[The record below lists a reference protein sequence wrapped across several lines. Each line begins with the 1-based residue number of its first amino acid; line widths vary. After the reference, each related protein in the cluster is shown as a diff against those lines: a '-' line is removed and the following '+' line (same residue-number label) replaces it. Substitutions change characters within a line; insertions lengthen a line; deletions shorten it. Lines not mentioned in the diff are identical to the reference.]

1 MPIRCCVIA
10 VLARTKQPKPPP
22 LRPCRKFRTAPAAAY
37 RLGNQH
43 RMTLT
48 HVAKCKT
55 REVVAMPAAQDNQ
68 QQVPP
73 LVMSHRVAPTG
84 EVIADIVGE
93 LDIATAE
100 TAVSYLTDII
110 DHHHHGPVIVNL
122 TGLRFCDARGLSAL
136 LRMANHAEQAG
147 CPFMLASP
155 SPPLI
160 KLMRIT
166 GLDRRLLPS
175 G

>member
-1 MPIRCCVIA
+1 
-10 VLARTKQPKPPP
+10 
-22 LRPCRKFRTAPAAAY
+22 
-37 RLGNQH
+37 
-43 RMTLT
+43 
-48 HVAKCKT
+48 
-55 REVVAMPAAQDNQ
+55 
-68 QQVPP
+68 
-73 LVMSHRVAPTG
+73 MSHRVVPTG
-84 EVIADIVGE
+84 EVIVDIGGE
-93 LDIATAE
+93 LDIATAD
-100 TAVSYLTDII
+100 TAVSRYVTDII
-110 DHHHHGPVIVNL
+110 DHHHGPVVVNL

-136 LRMANHAEQAG
+136 LRMANYAEQAG

>member
-1 MPIRCCVIA
+1 
-10 VLARTKQPKPPP
+10 
-22 LRPCRKFRTAPAAAY
+22 
-37 RLGNQH
+37 
-43 RMTLT
+43 
-48 HVAKCKT
+48 
-55 REVVAMPAAQDNQ
+55 MPAAQDDQ
-68 QQVPP
+68 QQVAP
-73 LVMSHRVAPTG
+73 LAMSHRVAPTG
-84 EVIADIVGE
+84 EVIADIGGE

-100 TAVSYLTDII
+100 TALSYVTDII
-110 DHHHHGPVIVNL
+110 DHHHRPVIVNL

-136 LRMANHAEQAG
+136 LRMANHAEHAG

-166 GLDRRLLPS
+166 GLDRRLLPP